1 MAFTNWRGVVGCIKP
16 NLHAGSTEDLIR
28 LLPDG
33 VGMIPLFLDLP
44 HERGD
49 ARLAAARTGYEEKI
63 EVLAARKVDLILP
76 DGTALFMLPGVE
88 GERDMIRRWEKRYE
102 TPIVTSGMSLIGAM
116 GAMKFKKVIGIRPYT
131 WTNGADFTLRYLA
144 GAGRYLAGAGF
155 EMLCVVSP
163 EGYDYREVQNIPSVA
178 VYRTAKKAFLAHPD
192 ADGIC
197 ILASIMRTGDMIQTI
212 EDDLGLPVVSAL
224 TARCWQIQ
232 KHLHIR
238 SPLAGYGRLLRELP

>member
-1 MAFTNWRGVVGCIKP
+1 VAFTNWRGVVGCIKP

-33 VGMIPLFLDLP
+33 VGLIPLFLDLP
-44 HERGD
+44 HERGE

-63 EVLAARKVDLILP
+63 RDFAALKVDLILP
-76 DGTALFMLPGVE
+76 DGTALFMLPGVD
-88 GERDMIRRWEKRYE
+88 GERDMIRRWEKRYK

-116 GAMKFKKVIGIRPYT
+116 KAMKFRKVIGIRPYT
-131 WTNGADFTLRYLA
+131 WTDGADFTLRYLA
-144 GAGRYLAGAGF
+144 GAGF
-155 EMLCVVSP
+155 DMLCVVSP
-163 EGYDYREVQNIPSVA
+163 EGYDYRDVQNISSVA
-178 VYRTAKKAFLAHPD
+178 VYQTAKKAFLAHRE

-197 ILASIMRTGDMIQTI
+197 ILASIMRVGDMIQTI

-232 KHLHIR
+232 KQLHIR

>member
-1 MAFTNWRGVVGCIKP
+1 
-16 NLHAGSTEDLIR
+16 
-28 LLPDG
+28 
-33 VGMIPLFLDLP
+33 
-44 HERGD
+44 
-49 ARLAAARTGYEEKI
+49 
-63 EVLAARKVDLILP
+63 
-76 DGTALFMLPGVE
+76 MLGGVE
-88 GERDMIRRWEKRYE
+88 GERDMIRRWEERYK

-144 GAGRYLAGAGF
+144 GAGF
-155 EMLCVVSP
+155 DMLCVVSP
-163 EGYDYREVQNIPSVA
+163 EGYDYRDVQNIPSVA
-178 VYRTAKKAFLAHPD
+178 VYRTAKKAFLAHPE

-232 KHLHIR
+232 KHLRIR

>member
-1 MAFTNWRGVVGCIKP
+1 MAFTSWRGVVGCIKP

-44 HERGD
+44 IERGE
-49 ARLAAARTGYEEKI
+49 ARLAAARKGYEEKI
-63 EVLAARKVDLILP
+63 RDLAAKKVDLILP
-76 DGTALFMLPGVE
+76 DGTALFMLPGVD
-88 GERDMIRRWEKRYE
+88 GERDMIRRWEKRYK

-116 GAMKFKKVIGIRPYT
+116 KAMKFRKVIGIRPYT

-144 GAGRYLAGAGF
+144 GAGF
-155 EMLCVVSP
+155 DMSCVVSP
-163 EGYDYREVQNIPSVA
+163 EGYDYRDVQNIPSVA
-178 VYRTAKKAFLAHPD
+178 VYRTAKKAFLAHPE

-197 ILASIMRTGDMIQTI
+197 ILASIMRSGDMIQTI

>member
-1 MAFTNWRGVVGCIKP
+1 VAFTNWRGVVGCIKP

-33 VGMIPLFLDLP
+33 VGLIPLFLDLP
-44 HERGD
+44 QERGE

-63 EVLAARKVDLILP
+63 RELAEKKVDLILP

-88 GERDMIRRWEKRYE
+88 GEREMIGRWEERYK
-102 TPIVTSGMSLIGAM
+102 TPIFTSGMSLIGAM

-144 GAGRYLAGAGF
+144 GAGF
-155 EMLCVVSP
+155 DMLCVVSP
-163 EGYDYREVQNIPSVA
+163 EGYDYRDVQNIPSVA
-178 VYRTAKKAFLAHPD
+178 VYQTAKKAFLAHRE

-197 ILASIMRTGDMIQTI
+197 ILASIMRIGDRIQTI

-232 KHLHIR
+232 KQLHIR
-238 SPLAGYGRLLRELP
+238 SPLAGYGRLLRDLP